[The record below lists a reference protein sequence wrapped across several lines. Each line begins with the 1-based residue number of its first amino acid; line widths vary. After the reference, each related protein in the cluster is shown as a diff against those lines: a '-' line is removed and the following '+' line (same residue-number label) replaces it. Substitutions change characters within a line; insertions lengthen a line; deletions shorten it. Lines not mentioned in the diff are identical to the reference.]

1 VTDPLEDRPTTAPDA
16 APCGTDRGAGDG
28 GLGAGAGGLRAKLG
42 RRETHD
48 TPRRAALVPVCVS
61 DQVGTGSVLHMPSPR
76 LVLRHAVPVVLESVV
91 APLIA
96 YYCAMVVAG
105 FRGALIGAL
114 VWSYFLVARRIVRHE
129 RVSTMLM
136 LGTAL
141 LTLRTGISFATGS
154 AFLYFVQPTASAFL
168 ASGLLVFSAV
178 VGRPFTQRFTI
189 DFCPLSP
196 EFLARP
202 RTQRFFVRVSILW
215 AAAMFLNGAVVLTLL
230 LLSSSNAFALER
242 SAITVSLTFV
252 AIFLS
257 VIWFTRTM
265 RMDGIAVRFGTGRA
279 WAAGRDWRR

>member
-1 VTDPLEDRPTTAPDA
+1 MTLLERH
-16 APCGTDRGAGDG
+16 
-28 GLGAGAGGLRAKLG
+28 G
-42 RRETHD
+42 RRD
-48 TPRRAALVPVCVS
+48 TAERAGLVPVAVS
-61 DQVGTGSVLHMPSPR
+61 DQGGTGSVLNLPAPR

-91 APLIA
+91 APLVA

-114 VWSYFLVARRIVRHE
+114 AWSYFLVARRLVRRE

-168 ASGLLVFSAV
+168 ASALLVCSAV
-178 VGRPFTQRFTI
+178 LRRPFTQRFTI

-202 RTQRFFVRVSILW
+202 TTQRFFVRVSILW
-215 AAAMFLNGAVVLTLL
+215 AVAMALNGAVVLALL
-230 LLSSSNAFALER
+230 LTSSSNGFALER
-242 SAITVSLTFV
+242 GAITVSLTFV
-252 AIFLS
+252 AVFLS
-257 VIWFTRTM
+257 VVWFTRTM
-265 RMDGIAVRFGTGRA
+265 RVDGIAVRFGTGRA
-279 WAAGRDWRR
+279 WTAGSQWRR